1 MTINNSQALVRWDLL
16 YLSASAIEGKNE
28 VTQKSRTKLTNSI
41 TIIWLDQVND
51 GYSLYAYWDSSCSSY
66 NFSYKSRIFNELFN
80 WLSLSKVC
88 WFTCI
93 SVQQSYPKQ
102 NMCWWAVNFKQ
113 SPLQMISKLQTK
125 FRKTCRVRFLASSNV
140 LTAIS
145 SFTLSL
151 PSAQALWLM
160 MPAYWNKSYTPLS
173 LKNVKII
180 FRLPWSEQSV

>member
-16 YLSASAIEGKNE
+16 YLSASAIEETNK
-28 VTQKSRTKLTNSI
+28 VTQKNWTKLTNSI

-66 NFSYKSRIFNELFN
+66 NFSYKSRTFNELFN

-102 NMCWWAVNFKQ
+102 NMCWWAVNFQQ
-113 SPLQMISKLQTK
+113 SPPTLQMISKLQTK
-125 FRKTCRVRFLASSNV
+125 FITTCQVRFLASSNV

-151 PSAQALWLM
+151 LAAQAVWLM
-160 MPAYWNKSYTPLS
+160 MPAYWDKSYMPFIS
-173 LKNVKII
+173 RNC
-180 FRLPWSEQSV
+180 